1 MGKAREQEVRLMGLG
16 FLMLAVVASLILIV
30 AAVRIGG
37 ELRSHSTNAGA
48 TQGRPPLGLDA
59 LQSR

>member
-1 MGKAREQEVRLMGLG
+1 MGLG

-48 TQGRPPLGLDA
+48 TQGSPPLGLDA